1 MLNGFKMFRRSF
13 SQYRC
18 LRSQSKNPFK
28 RTWGILAEEFPIML
42 GLNKK
47 PQHYPEH
54 ADVVIIGGGFI
65 GSSVAYWLKTKASHG
80 LSVVVIEKDL
90 TYAAVQK
97 NITLGSLTQHFS
109 LPENIYLSQHSAEFL
124 RNSKEYLGPNV
135 DLKYTPSGHLLLA
148 CEEHAEKLEQNVG
161 IQREFGI
168 RNELLS
174 PKEIKSKFPWINTED
189 IKLGCVGYESEGS
202 FDSWALLRGLV
213 QKSIDMG
220 TTYIQADVTGFEL
233 EQQRDVLM
241 EGVKPGS
248 FQRINKVL
256 YRTPDNEE
264 YAIKFAACILAAGH
278 ESSQVA
284 QLAKI
289 GNGEGLL
296 TIPLPIE
303 KRECNVYSIENSAK
317 STGLN
322 TPLMMDT
329 SGVWLKK
336 GGLGSDLLC
345 GAIPVLSP
353 SATGLTAEDHVE
365 QIIKPS
371 LVNRIPQF
379 QKAKVTSIASETNDY
394 CHYDDSG
401 ILGPHSYHN
410 NLYIAA
416 GFGKQGCQHASGI
429 GRAIAELIIDGQ
441 YTQPRID
448 PIQLL
453 NCLSVLLSPNGGIKS
468 RDEVQRLANLMTKF
482 SKKLVSKC
490 IYIQILKCTETE
502 LLGLFMGSGGWR
514 LVHMWL
520 TESIVAKN
528 WPLVRELLELL
539 LLCPVDI
546 EHLKTNNCPKLV
558 KELSKDGNQFAI
570 RALASKLVEQW
581 LKTVKGEHVVPVQS
595 TDIPQI
601 IIDAQKEITSE
612 SSVKHEVPDFENV
625 DQSFNEHDTKSD
637 LIQPEISSD
646 HLIQKEDCN
655 GIEDEP
661 KEELD
666 KEPDTL
672 PVLKITLKDGKQILS
687 QVDETDNKV
696 SDKSKDKHKSKSK
709 EKSHDN
715 SSSKSS
721 SSKHSSKSLSSND
734 KHKSS
739 KSDSSHR
746 HSSKESSRDKSK
758 HSSHSSKS
766 KSDSSR
772 RSSSDKSSSSSNKS
786 KEDRSNKSS
795 SDKSRSKDKIKDE
808 KKKETSETSA
818 EKSGPPSIHKLGK
831 IPKLSD
837 VKKEKPSISIEV
849 RKPDEPKPKTV
860 KTFNSKFRKHG
871 LEEEVKPPPSRASL
885 LNKKPLPTLPPT
897 VSIPKR
903 PSPVHNEPPPEKKP
917 KVEPVEKPGAI
928 KLIPPKPKRCQSCQS
943 KISSSV
949 YNYLSNYIN
958 SAMLLLESDMFMDAL
973 NASATNKKEPKK
985 RKRRTSGS
993 KDGNTTND
1001 GSPPHTPNSISSP
1014 TSESK
1019 SVPPKFY
1026 QDTLDTEEEKE
1037 KTNDRLSDSNENKEN
1052 SSDKELDESID
1063 MSEPPPHTLTI
1074 NGLKGVLCYHKRKGP
1089 KKSIKWKPDSELE
1102 EIQYFDL
1109 DETERVNVTKTFTDM
1124 KHLERIH
1131 EREAFQKGRNLSG
1144 DDLMEERTSWKP
1156 LIPIDT
1162 EGQVQVEYGKNSK
1175 EKDIQAIRQKGT
1187 LQPLYFHKSMI
1198 PDSALEPDTE
1208 THTYS
1213 EPTIIPLEDV
1223 TGNQDN
1229 TSDFRNMPWPEPK
1242 GNTPPASSNNI
1253 NMPAMFPTNMPQ
1265 FPNGFPP
1272 AQFPNVPGFQGPPGM
1287 VPADWQNG
1295 VPPHIMANGIPG
1307 GIPPAGL
1314 TPGAIPPVNMPP
1326 GMMVPPDNMMMGPEM
1341 FVGGPNAMFPP
1352 GMGPDGFSMQPN
1364 MFPPDFNM
1372 SGPPGNGPEGFPGP
1386 GNFRGPMRGRGS
1398 GGHWRGKGSGSWDG
1412 PQRGRGGNGNA
1423 RGGRKADT
1431 LDTEEEKEKTND
1443 RLSDSNENKENSS
1456 DKELDESIDIRY
1468 LLTIVSRNMQRW
1480 FFAEDRSRPKS
1491 RVPKKMSFKAPE
1503 PEPELTYQD
1512 WTFTVSVPD
1521 VNARE
1526 TVVIVGS
1533 IYELGEWDYTKAV
1546 PLENHPGT
1554 DLWSKTL
1561 TIPNTCE
1568 IYYRYAICAISDENK
1583 DDIVVRYWETNI
1595 KPRVIPETMLH
1606 PVTDIFGKYNDRVGV
1621 TRGWLTSQTLLQ
1633 FKFVKNPLKLKT
1645 RLTGRVMSIKVTP
1658 VSLCFGAEGQ
1668 IEDSVSTDT
1677 TEVEAP
1683 AGVSVEAST
1692 LDDNASVCHLHV
1704 QEQFG
1709 KEYKPNDI
1717 LIINVMASQPRSLAY
1732 LIDFYCYSSRAS
1744 MEDPPCHV
1752 GYTYV
1757 LPNMFKPS
1765 EGTLELPV
1773 TCNIKHRPLG
1783 TVTFHYLIIHPLPE
1797 KLCNFEV
1804 SYAKYWDPAW
1814 TGLEVGHRG
1823 LGASFKTKEGNSI
1836 RENTIA
1842 SLKKAAASGADML
1855 EFDVQLSKDMIPV
1868 IYHDFYVCISM
1879 KRKKEIDFTE
1889 MLELPVKDLTLEH
1902 LQKLK
1907 VYHLVEGRNHETLFN
1922 DEDLEEHQPFPTLEM
1937 AFKEIDIHVGFNVE
1951 LKWTMELED
1960 GTFELNN
1967 PFDMNTY
1974 VDKVLEVVLKNGGD
1988 RRIIFSCFN
1997 PDICTMVRYKQ
2008 NKYPVMFLTVGKTE
2022 KYQPY
2027 RDPRCLSI
2035 PAAVQNAIS
2044 SDILGIVV
2052 HTEDLLR
2059 DPSQVNFL
2067 CS

>member
-416 GFGKQGCQHASGI
+416 GFGKQDS
-429 GRAIAELIIDGQ
+429 
-441 YTQPRID
+441 
-448 PIQLL
+448 
-453 NCLSVLLSPNGGIKS
+453 SS
-468 RDEVQRLANLMTKF
+468 LMTKF

-1109 DETERVNVTKTFTDM
+1109 DETERVNDTLDTEEEKEKTNDRLSDSNENKENSSDKELDESIDMSEPPPHTLTINGLKGVLCYHKRKGPKKSIKWKPDSELEEIQYFDLDETERVNVTKTFTDM

-1326 GMMVPPDNMMMGPEM
+1326 GMMVPPDNMMMGPE
-1341 FVGGPNAMFPP
+1341 
-1352 GMGPDGFSMQPN
+1352 
-1364 MFPPDFNM
+1364 
-1372 SGPPGNGPEGFPGP
+1372 
-1386 GNFRGPMRGRGS
+1386 
-1398 GGHWRGKGSGSWDG
+1398 
-1412 PQRGRGGNGNA
+1412 
-1423 RGGRKADT
+1423 
-1431 LDTEEEKEKTND
+1431 
-1443 RLSDSNENKENSS
+1443 
-1456 DKELDESIDIRY
+1456 IRY

-1692 LDDNASVCHLHV
+1692 LDDNAS
-1704 QEQFG
+1704 
-1709 KEYKPNDI
+1709 
-1717 LIINVMASQPRSLAY
+1717 
-1732 LIDFYCYSSRAS
+1732 
-1744 MEDPPCHV
+1744 
-1752 GYTYV
+1752 
-1757 LPNMFKPS
+1757 
-1765 EGTLELPV
+1765 
-1773 TCNIKHRPLG
+1773 
-1783 TVTFHYLIIHPLPE
+1783 
-1797 KLCNFEV
+1797 
-1804 SYAKYWDPAW
+1804 
-1814 TGLEVGHRG
+1814 
-1823 LGASFKTKEGNSI
+1823 
-1836 RENTIA
+1836 
-1842 SLKKAAASGADML
+1842 
-1855 EFDVQLSKDMIPV
+1855 LSKDMIPV

>member
-1 MLNGFKMFRRSF
+1 M
-13 SQYRC
+13 
-18 LRSQSKNPFK
+18 
-28 RTWGILAEEFPIML
+28 
-42 GLNKK
+42 
-47 PQHYPEH
+47 
-54 ADVVIIGGGFI
+54 
-65 GSSVAYWLKTKASHG
+65 
-80 LSVVVIEKDL
+80 
-90 TYAAVQK
+90 
-97 NITLGSLTQHFS
+97 
-109 LPENIYLSQHSAEFL
+109 
-124 RNSKEYLGPNV
+124 
-135 DLKYTPSGHLLLA
+135 
-148 CEEHAEKLEQNVG
+148 
-161 IQREFGI
+161 
-168 RNELLS
+168 
-174 PKEIKSKFPWINTED
+174 
-189 IKLGCVGYESEGS
+189 
-202 FDSWALLRGLV
+202 
-213 QKSIDMG
+213 
-220 TTYIQADVTGFEL
+220 
-233 EQQRDVLM
+233 
-241 EGVKPGS
+241 
-248 FQRINKVL
+248 
-256 YRTPDNEE
+256 
-264 YAIKFAACILAAGH
+264 
-278 ESSQVA
+278 
-284 QLAKI
+284 
-289 GNGEGLL
+289 
-296 TIPLPIE
+296 
-303 KRECNVYSIENSAK
+303 
-317 STGLN
+317 
-322 TPLMMDT
+322 
-329 SGVWLKK
+329 
-336 GGLGSDLLC
+336 
-345 GAIPVLSP
+345 
-353 SATGLTAEDHVE
+353 
-365 QIIKPS
+365 
-371 LVNRIPQF
+371 
-379 QKAKVTSIASETNDY
+379 
-394 CHYDDSG
+394 
-401 ILGPHSYHN
+401 
-410 NLYIAA
+410 
-416 GFGKQGCQHASGI
+416 
-429 GRAIAELIIDGQ
+429 
-441 YTQPRID
+441 PRID

-928 KLIPPKPKRCQSCQS
+928 KLIPPKPKP
-943 KISSSV
+943 
-949 YNYLSNYIN
+949 
-958 SAMLLLESDMFMDAL
+958 MLLLESDMFMDAL

-1423 RGGRKADT
+1423 RGGRKAVC
-1431 LDTEEEKEKTND
+1431 
-1443 RLSDSNENKENSS
+1443 
-1456 DKELDESIDIRY
+1456 IY
-1468 LLTIVSRNMQRW
+1468 FQRKGLCRQG
-1480 FFAEDRSRPKS
+1480 DNC
-1491 RVPKKMSFKAPE
+1491 SF
-1503 PEPELTYQD
+1503 L
-1512 WTFTVSVPD
+1512 
-1521 VNARE
+1521 
-1526 TVVIVGS
+1526 
-1533 IYELGEWDYTKAV
+1533 
-1546 PLENHPGT
+1546 HPGV
-1554 DLWSKTL
+1554 
-1561 TIPNTCE
+1561 NC
-1568 IYYRYAICAISDENK
+1568 
-1583 DDIVVRYWETNI
+1583 
-1595 KPRVIPETMLH
+1595 
-1606 PVTDIFGKYNDRVGV
+1606 
-1621 TRGWLTSQTLLQ
+1621 
-1633 FKFVKNPLKLKT
+1633 
-1645 RLTGRVMSIKVTP
+1645 
-1658 VSLCFGAEGQ
+1658 
-1668 IEDSVSTDT
+1668 
-1677 TEVEAP
+1677 
-1683 AGVSVEAST
+1683 
-1692 LDDNASVCHLHV
+1692 
-1704 QEQFG
+1704 
-1709 KEYKPNDI
+1709 
-1717 LIINVMASQPRSLAY
+1717 
-1732 LIDFYCYSSRAS
+1732 
-1744 MEDPPCHV
+1744 
-1752 GYTYV
+1752 
-1757 LPNMFKPS
+1757 
-1765 EGTLELPV
+1765 
-1773 TCNIKHRPLG
+1773 
-1783 TVTFHYLIIHPLPE
+1783 
-1797 KLCNFEV
+1797 
-1804 SYAKYWDPAW
+1804 
-1814 TGLEVGHRG
+1814 
-1823 LGASFKTKEGNSI
+1823 
-1836 RENTIA
+1836 
-1842 SLKKAAASGADML
+1842 
-1855 EFDVQLSKDMIPV
+1855 
-1868 IYHDFYVCISM
+1868 
-1879 KRKKEIDFTE
+1879 
-1889 MLELPVKDLTLEH
+1889 
-1902 LQKLK
+1902 
-1907 VYHLVEGRNHETLFN
+1907 
-1922 DEDLEEHQPFPTLEM
+1922 
-1937 AFKEIDIHVGFNVE
+1937 
-1951 LKWTMELED
+1951 
-1960 GTFELNN
+1960 
-1967 PFDMNTY
+1967 
-1974 VDKVLEVVLKNGGD
+1974 
-1988 RRIIFSCFN
+1988 
-1997 PDICTMVRYKQ
+1997 
-2008 NKYPVMFLTVGKTE
+2008 
-2022 KYQPY
+2022 PY
-2027 RDPRCLSI
+2027 
-2035 PAAVQNAIS
+2035 
-2044 SDILGIVV
+2044 
-2052 HTEDLLR
+2052 
-2059 DPSQVNFL
+2059 
-2067 CS
+2067 

>member
-416 GFGKQGCQHASGI
+416 GFGKQDS
-429 GRAIAELIIDGQ
+429 
-441 YTQPRID
+441 
-448 PIQLL
+448 
-453 NCLSVLLSPNGGIKS
+453 SS
-468 RDEVQRLANLMTKF
+468 LMTKF

-1314 TPGAIPPVNMPP
+1314 TPGAIPP
-1326 GMMVPPDNMMMGPEM
+1326 
-1341 FVGGPNAMFPP
+1341 
-1352 GMGPDGFSMQPN
+1352 
-1364 MFPPDFNM
+1364 
-1372 SGPPGNGPEGFPGP
+1372 
-1386 GNFRGPMRGRGS
+1386 
-1398 GGHWRGKGSGSWDG
+1398 
-1412 PQRGRGGNGNA
+1412 
-1423 RGGRKADT
+1423 DT

-1456 DKELDESIDIRY
+1456 DKELDESIDMSEPPPHTLTINGLKGVLCYHKRKGPKKSIKWKPDSELEEIQYFDLDETERVNVTKTFTDMKHLERIHEREAFQKGRNLSGDDLMEERTSWKPLIPIDTEGQVQVEYGKNSKEKDIQAIRQKGTLQPLYFHKSMIPDSALEPDTETHTYSEPTIIPLEDVTGNQDNTSDFRNMPWPEPKGNTPPASSNNINMPAMFPTNMPQFPNGFPPAQFPNVPGFQGPPGMVPADWQNGVPPHIMANGIPGGIPPAGLTPGAIPPVNMPPGMMVPPDNMMMGPEIRY

-1692 LDDNASVCHLHV
+1692 LDDNAS
-1704 QEQFG
+1704 
-1709 KEYKPNDI
+1709 
-1717 LIINVMASQPRSLAY
+1717 
-1732 LIDFYCYSSRAS
+1732 
-1744 MEDPPCHV
+1744 
-1752 GYTYV
+1752 
-1757 LPNMFKPS
+1757 
-1765 EGTLELPV
+1765 
-1773 TCNIKHRPLG
+1773 
-1783 TVTFHYLIIHPLPE
+1783 
-1797 KLCNFEV
+1797 
-1804 SYAKYWDPAW
+1804 
-1814 TGLEVGHRG
+1814 
-1823 LGASFKTKEGNSI
+1823 
-1836 RENTIA
+1836 
-1842 SLKKAAASGADML
+1842 
-1855 EFDVQLSKDMIPV
+1855 LSKDMIPV